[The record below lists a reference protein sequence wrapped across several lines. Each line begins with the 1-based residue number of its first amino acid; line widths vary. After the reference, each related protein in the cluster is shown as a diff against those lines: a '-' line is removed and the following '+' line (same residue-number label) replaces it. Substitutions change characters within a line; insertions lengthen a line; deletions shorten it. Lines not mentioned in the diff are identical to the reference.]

1 VSLYNGLDITAIA
14 TLGVYTE
21 TYDSAT
27 GAANIA
33 NLYISYGF
41 LEDAPAPVEGGF
53 LNSLFGWFWE
63 FF

>member
-1 VSLYNGLDITAIA
+1 MSLYNGLDITAIA

-21 TYDSAT
+21 TYNSAT

-33 NLYISYGF
+33 NLYASYGF
-41 LEDAPAPVEGGF
+41 LEEAPALAEGEWFGF
-53 LNSLFGWFWE
+53 IHWFWE